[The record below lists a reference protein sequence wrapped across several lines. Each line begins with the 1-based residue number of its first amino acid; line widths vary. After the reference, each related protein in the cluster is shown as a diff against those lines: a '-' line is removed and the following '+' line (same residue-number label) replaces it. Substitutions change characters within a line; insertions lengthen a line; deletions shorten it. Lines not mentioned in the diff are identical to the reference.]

1 MCSMGCFSPPPLA
14 DNGPTGFPFFEFEDF
29 KDLLQ
34 QSIPILSAVIFTA
47 LAMIVHELGHL
58 AAARRCDVP
67 ASELAL
73 GFGPRLC
80 GFRLGPVSFNLRIL
94 PLGSFLRLDGT
105 ALAERTVAQQLLVH
119 LGGIIFNLLF
129 AVAAYGTIFGWL
141 NLLIALGNLL
151 PLYKHDGWKC
161 GVVIM
166 RALLRKKSQPAEW
179 VFTFS
184 GCFASLVIVTTVLHW
199 LR

>member
-1 MCSMGCFSPPPLA
+1 M
-14 DNGPTGFPFFEFEDF
+14 
-29 KDLLQ
+29 LQ
-34 QSIPILSAVIFTA
+34 QLIPILAGIIFTA
-47 LAMIVHELGHL
+47 MAMIVHELGHL
-58 AAARRCDVP
+58 VAARRCSVP

-80 GFRLGPVSFNLRIL
+80 GFRWGPISFNLRIL

-105 ALAERTVAQQLLVH
+105 ALAERTVPQQLLVH
-119 LGGIIFNLLF
+119 LGGIIFNLLV

-141 NLLIALGNLL
+141 NLLIGLGNLL

-166 RALLRKKSQPAEW
+166 RALLQKKSQPAEW

-184 GCFASLVIVTTVLHW
+184 GCFASLVIVNAVLHW
-199 LR
+199 FHLK